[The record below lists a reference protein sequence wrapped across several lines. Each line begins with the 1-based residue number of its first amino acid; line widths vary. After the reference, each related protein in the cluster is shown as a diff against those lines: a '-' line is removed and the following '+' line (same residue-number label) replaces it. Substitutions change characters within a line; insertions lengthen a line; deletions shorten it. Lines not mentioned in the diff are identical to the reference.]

1 MLHTE
6 AEERW
11 SRELERR
18 KRKVIEEEQTRL
30 DNFNAQQQ
38 SLLIFSHIFRIAP
51 KLKRLP
57 KRTRSRL
64 KHREICLNQQY
75 ARENKLEDR
84 DTKTKVKEQ
93 EHLLHNYKSRC
104 ASHLKQMLDSK
115 KCNELSKRL
124 FRIKNIF

>member
-6 AEERW
+6 AEKHW

-30 DNFNAQQQ
+30 DYFNAQQQ

-57 KRTRSRL
+57 KRTHKRL
-64 KHREICLNQQY
+64 KHRAICFNQQY
-75 ARENKLEDR
+75 ARENKLEDKEI
-84 DTKTKVKEQ
+84 KTTVKEEAHLLPFQ
-93 EHLLHNYKSRC
+93 LLHNYKSRC
-104 ASHLKQMLDSK
+104 AFHRTPGPSLLP
-115 KCNELSKRL
+115 
-124 FRIKNIF
+124 

>member
-6 AEERW
+6 AEKRW

-38 SLLIFSHIFRIAP
+38 SFLIFSHIFRIAP

-57 KRTRSRL
+57 RRTRSRL
-64 KHREICLNQQY
+64 KHRAIFLNKQY
-75 ARENKLEDR
+75 QIENKSEDK
-84 DTKTKVKEQ
+84 DIKTKVKEESHLLPFQ
-93 EHLLHNYKSRC
+93 LLHNYKSRC
-104 ASHLKQMLDSK
+104 AFYLHH
-115 KCNELSKRL
+115 
-124 FRIKNIF
+124 FR